1 MYRVS
6 GKGLTQ
12 GNTCQLLPFSS
23 FLLPPLLLTPARQD
37 ASKSAPKCRPISNH
51 DQNTPAD
58 REYLGTL
65 PARQLMEFRNLAR
78 RGGLFTLAYIADN
91 AATFLDHEWVDIVTL
106 KQYLQCTGQN
116 PGSDASTTRLSSFS
130 DPIRVTIEATTPGPA
145 VLVKPE
151 PRVLSSLGSSVE
163 IKMRALNEDGR
174 EMFELLS
181 DSEPDDYNRDS
192 ELEVIEA
199 PQHADDDSESE
210 EPAAASGLASPS
222 DDEAEKCHDSGLVES
237 DPFEGGNTVTSFS
250 AHIPGTE
257 LSTFNPIFDPAL
269 FGLPAET
276 FNSPIPS
283 KSGAP
288 IPDFLDDFM
297 HLYGF
302 LDGISDFSAPIDL
315 FAFTS
320 SDPLPLLPPPSPEL
334 PPGPPP
340 AVQQSSGPAP
350 RAPKSRRSR
359 QEVDEANI
367 VHSTRSRPPT
377 ARKRYTD
384 EDVAKKR
391 AKGKQSMPCEV
402 ETAALGSLAETYHNF
417 IELFNELAKN

>member
-37 ASKSAPKCRPISNH
+37 ASKSVPKCRLISNH

-78 RGGLFTLAYIADN
+78 RDGLFTLAYIADN

-106 KQYLQCTGQN
+106 KQYLRRTGQN

-151 PRVLSSLGSSVE
+151 LRVLSSLGSSVE

-199 PQHADDDSESE
+199 PQHTSRSSSTISHGQCAVLNYLSLCSLIIIDADDDSESE

-237 DPFEGGNTVTSFS
+237 DP
-250 AHIPGTE
+250 
-257 LSTFNPIFDPAL
+257 ST
-269 FGLPAET
+269 
-276 FNSPIPS
+276 
-283 KSGAP
+283 
-288 IPDFLDDFM
+288 
-297 HLYGF
+297 
-302 LDGISDFSAPIDL
+302 
-315 FAFTS
+315 
-320 SDPLPLLPPPSPEL
+320 
-334 PPGPPP
+334 
-340 AVQQSSGPAP
+340 
-350 RAPKSRRSR
+350 
-359 QEVDEANI
+359 
-367 VHSTRSRPPT
+367 STRS
-377 ARKRYTD
+377 
-384 EDVAKKR
+384 
-391 AKGKQSMPCEV
+391 
-402 ETAALGSLAETYHNF
+402 
-417 IELFNELAKN
+417 